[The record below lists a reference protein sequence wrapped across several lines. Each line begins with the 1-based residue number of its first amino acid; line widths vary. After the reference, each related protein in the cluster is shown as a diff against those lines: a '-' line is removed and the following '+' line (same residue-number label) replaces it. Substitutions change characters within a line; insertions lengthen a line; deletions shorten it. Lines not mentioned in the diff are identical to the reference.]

1 MQQQADLD
9 LPHIKCEGE
18 SICAG
23 SFHSALGSFNDDLA
37 TSKVDLVINLNI
49 EKPVKKR
56 KMNKKNKKK
65 RKSTKEVPDNIVSE
79 MGQTKYG
86 VSDAKSSQQSFKE
99 EVDSPAMNCE
109 KCLKNNI
116 PSVST
121 TSLCAVNVNGRPED
135 PNIQSS
141 NTSTCCNGLNM
152 DRLWPKQSSPG
163 CLIEVIQESLSSRNL
178 SECKS
183 CESTNIMLGNSK
195 VSNSCHAATESNG
208 FKCNNSAS
216 QLAVKKTRH
225 QSHIMAGKENIHQV
239 WAKSQRSVRE
249 LQKFGA
255 KRLHCKYVEKD
266 ASLLQKN
273 YLVKNNS
280 FSGRGLLPNL
290 LNTSSRHINTANVG
304 GIRGTK
310 TFAKIRSKAAVESS
324 QCVAQQK
331 LNRNLDQCASQ
342 PSQVSKYEP
351 EECEALKLNL
361 IPSIKAHNNFKSKK
375 GQKSHEENY
384 SRHQDKYCCSR
395 KENLHVQHELN
406 HYENGEVAQRI
417 CNSQH
422 IVPHGA
428 YYLHSSPAS
437 DYAQQSIP
445 VQGGFQPYSGMN
457 NVLRR
462 SFHSSTDSEP
472 YMRFNQFNE
481 HMLRKGVTSGMNGK
495 KWVPVD
501 TKESRMLEKTDSV
514 NICYVN
520 NSDSS
525 LLCKGD
531 GDNHTAG
538 NMIDHLESAVL
549 SESKSTI
556 STACDEMNSV
566 ESEVLKSE
574 SVSKVQNVERSKAKE
589 VYAQKSE
596 DNQQLFN
603 GSQMVT
609 QSLSAAYRKQLVSE
623 SVVASRPL
631 ADFERFLCAAT
642 PVIISSYAYENCS
655 VCLHDQLSSCF
666 LCKHQI
672 LNTSLCSLWKWY
684 EEPGNYGL
692 KVKTGDSQN
701 LKGKLTES
709 MSSHAYFVPY
719 LSAIQ
724 LFGYSNL
731 SNSHGLVK
739 YSAVNF
745 DSVEKPDISSKVLP
759 CNADRFGSFI
769 SSPVCSS
776 NRELVFQ
783 FFESADP
790 HLRKP
795 LYNKIVDLIDAGTSN
810 LQVFGDP
817 SQLQYLKLCDLHPAS
832 WFSVAW
838 YPIYQIPD
846 RKFHASFLTYH
857 SLGHL
862 VQTHVSTDSLDE
874 KSFCVVSP
882 VVGMQSYKAQGEGWF
897 ELNIPVK
904 SFLNGSP
911 VFNCSENLK
920 EQLQTLEKNAS
931 IFACIYKDSNKEIQH
946 PDYKFFTQ
954 NRYFGHV
961 H

>member
-9 LPHIKCEGE
+9 LPHVKCEGE

-37 TSKVDLVINLNI
+37 TSKVDLVIDLNI
-49 EKPVKKR
+49 DKPVKKK

-65 RKSTKEVPDNIVSE
+65 RKSTKEVSDNIVSE

-86 VSDAKSSQQSFKE
+86 VSDAKPSQQSSKE

-152 DRLWPKQSSPG
+152 DKLWPKQSSPG
-163 CLIEVIQESLSSRNL
+163 CLIEVSQESLSSRNL

-195 VSNSCHAATESNG
+195 VSNSCHAAAESNG
-208 FKCNNSAS
+208 FKCNNSTS
-216 QLAVKKTRH
+216 QLAVNKTRH
-225 QSHIMAGKENIHQV
+225 QSHIKVGKENVHQV
-239 WAKSQRSVRE
+239 WAKSQRSARE
-249 LQKFGA
+249 LQEFGA

-280 FSGRGLLPNL
+280 FSSRGLLPDPL
-290 LNTSSRHINTANVG
+290 ITSSRQINAANVVG
-304 GIRGTK
+304 NRGTK
-310 TFAKIRSKAAVESS
+310 TFAKICSKEAVESS

-331 LNRNLDQCASQ
+331 SNRNLDQCASQ
-342 PSQVSKYEP
+342 PSQVSKYES
-351 EECEALKLNL
+351 EECQALKLNL
-361 IPSIKAHNNFKSKK
+361 IPSVKAHNNFKSKK
-375 GQKSHEENY
+375 GRKSHEENY
-384 SRHQDKYCCSR
+384 LRHQDKYCCSR
-395 KENLHVQHELN
+395 KENL
-406 HYENGEVAQRI
+406 
-417 CNSQH
+417 
-422 IVPHGA
+422 HGA

-472 YMRFNQFNE
+472 CMRFNQFNE
-481 HMLRKGVTSGMNGK
+481 HMLRKGVTSGMNAK

-520 NSDSS
+520 NSDLP

-531 GDNHTAG
+531 DDNHTDG
-538 NMIDHLESAVL
+538 NMIDHHESAVL

-556 STACDEMNSV
+556 STACGEMNSV
-566 ESEVLKSE
+566 VSEVLKSE
-574 SVSKVQNVERSKAKE
+574 SVSKVQNVEKSKAKE

-603 GSQMVT
+603 GAQMVT

-623 SVVASRPL
+623 SVVTSRPL

-642 PVIISSYAYENCS
+642 PVIISSYAYENRS
-655 VCLHDQLSSCF
+655 VCLHDQLYSCF

-701 LKGKLTES
+701 LKGKVTEP

-731 SNSHGLVK
+731 SNPHGLVK

-759 CNADRFGSFI
+759 CNADHSGSFI

-790 HLRKP
+790 HQRKP

-838 YPIYQIPD
+838 YPIYRIPD
-846 RKFHASFLTYH
+846 LKFHASFLTYH

-862 VQTHVSTDSLDE
+862 VQRHVPTDSLDE
-874 KSFCVVSP
+874 RSFCVVSP

-904 SFLNGSP
+904 SFLKESP
-911 VFNCSENLK
+911 FFSCSENLK

-931 IFACIYKDSNKEIQH
+931 IFACIYKDGNKEIQH
-946 PDYKFFTQ
+946 PDYKFFTR

>member
-1 MQQQADLD
+1 MSEVMQQQADLD
-9 LPHIKCEGE
+9 LPQVKCEGE
-18 SICAG
+18 SRCAG
-23 SFHSALGSFNDDLA
+23 SLHSALGSFNDDLA
-37 TSKVDLVINLNI
+37 TSKVDLVIDLNI
-49 EKPVKKR
+49 EKPVKTR

-65 RKSTKEVPDNIVSE
+65 RKSTKEVSDNIVSE

-86 VSDAKSSQQSFKE
+86 VSDANPSQQSSKE
-99 EVDSPAMNCE
+99 EVDSPSINCE
-109 KCLKNNI
+109 KCLNNNI
-116 PSVST
+116 PLVST
-121 TSLCAVNVNGRPED
+121 TSLSAVNVNGCPED

-141 NTSTCCNGLNM
+141 NTSTCCNGLNT
-152 DRLWPKQSSPG
+152 DKLWPKQPSPG
-163 CLIEVIQESLSSRNL
+163 FLIEVSQESLSSRNL

-183 CESTNIMLGNSK
+183 CQSTNIMLGNSE
-195 VSNSCHAATESNG
+195 VSNSCHAATKSSG
-208 FKCNNSAS
+208 FKCNNSSS
-216 QLAVKKTRH
+216 QLAVNKTRH

-239 WAKSQRSVRE
+239 WVKSQRSVRE
-249 LQKFGA
+249 LQKTGA
-255 KRLHCKYVEKD
+255 KRLHCKYVEN
-266 ASLLQKN
+266 SLPQRN

-280 FSGRGLLPNL
+280 FSSRGMLPSPL
-290 LNTSSRHINTANVG
+290 ITSSRHINAANIVG
-304 GIRGTK
+304 NRGTK
-310 TFAKIRSKAAVESS
+310 TSAKIHSKAAVESS
-324 QCVAQQK
+324 ESVAQQK

-342 PSQVSKYEP
+342 PRQVSKYEP
-351 EECEALKLNL
+351 EDCQALKLNL

-384 SRHQDKYCCSR
+384 LRHQDKYCFSR
-395 KENLHVQHELN
+395 KENLHVRRELN
-406 HYENGEVAQRI
+406 HYENGVVAQRI

-437 DYAQQSIP
+437 DYAEQSVP
-445 VQGGFQPYSGMN
+445 VQGGFQPHSGMN

-462 SFHSSTDSEP
+462 SFHSSTDNEP
-472 YMRFNQFNE
+472 YLRFNQFNE
-481 HMLRKGVTSGMNGK
+481 HMLRKGVTSGMNPK
-495 KWVPVD
+495 KWVPVG

-520 NSDSS
+520 NSDLP

-531 GDNHTAG
+531 GDNHTDG
-538 NMIDHLESAVL
+538 NMIDHHTSAVL

-574 SVSKVQNVERSKAKE
+574 SVSKVQNVERSEAKE

-603 GSQMVT
+603 GSRMVT

-623 SVVASRPL
+623 SVVTSRPL

-642 PVIISSYAYENCS
+642 PVIISSCAYDNHS
-655 VCLHDQLSSCF
+655 VCLHDQLFSCF

-672 LNTSLCSLWKWY
+672 LNTSLCSVWKWY

-692 KVKTGDSQN
+692 KVRTRDSQN
-701 LKGKLTES
+701 LKGKLTET

-759 CNADRFGSFI
+759 CNADHSGSFI

-795 LYNKIVDLIDAGTSN
+795 FYDKIVDLIDAGTSN

-838 YPIYQIPD
+838 YPIYRIPD
-846 RKFHASFLTYH
+846 RKFHTSFLTYH

-862 VQTHVSTDSLDE
+862 VQRHVPTDSLDE

-904 SFLNGSP
+904 SSLKESP
-911 VFNCSENLK
+911 LFNCSENLN

-931 IFACIYKDSNKEIQH
+931 IFAFIYKGGNKEIQH
-946 PDYKFFTQ
+946 PDYKFFTR
-954 NRYFGHV
+954 NR
-961 H
+961 

>member
-9 LPHIKCEGE
+9 LPHVKCEGE

-37 TSKVDLVINLNI
+37 TIKVDLVIDLNI
-49 EKPVKKR
+49 EKPVKKK

-65 RKSTKEVPDNIVSE
+65 RQSTKEVSDNIVSE

-86 VSDAKSSQQSFKE
+86 VSDAKPSQQSSKE

-152 DRLWPKQSSPG
+152 DKLWPKQSSPG
-163 CLIEVIQESLSSRNL
+163 CLIEVSQESLSSRNL

-183 CESTNIMLGNSK
+183 CESTNNMLGNSK
-195 VSNSCHAATESNG
+195 VSNGCHAAAKSNG
-208 FKCNNSAS
+208 FKCNNSAP
-216 QLAVKKTRH
+216 QLAVNKTRH
-225 QSHIMAGKENIHQV
+225 QSHIEVGKENIHQV

-249 LQKFGA
+249 LQEFGA

-280 FSGRGLLPNL
+280 FSSRGLLPNPL
-290 LNTSSRHINTANVG
+290 ITSSRHINAANVVG
-304 GIRGTK
+304 NRGTK
-310 TFAKIRSKAAVESS
+310 TFAKIHSKAAVESS

-331 LNRNLDQCASQ
+331 SNRNLDQCASQ

-351 EECEALKLNL
+351 EECQALKLNS
-361 IPSIKAHNNFKSKK
+361 IPSVKAHNNFKSKK
-375 GQKSHEENY
+375 GRKSHEENY
-384 SRHQDKYCCSR
+384 LRHQDKYCCSR
-395 KENLHVQHELN
+395 KENLH
-406 HYENGEVAQRI
+406 
-417 CNSQH
+417 
-422 IVPHGA
+422 GA

-437 DYAQQSIP
+437 DHAQKSIP

-481 HMLRKGVTSGMNGK
+481 HMLRKGVTSGMNAK

-520 NSDSS
+520 NSDLP

-531 GDNHTAG
+531 GDNHTDG
-538 NMIDHLESAVL
+538 NMIDHHESAVL

-566 ESEVLKSE
+566 VSEVLKSE

-603 GSQMVT
+603 GAQMLT

-623 SVVASRPL
+623 SVVTSRPL
-631 ADFERFLCAAT
+631 ADFERFLFSAT
-642 PVIISSYAYENCS
+642 PVIISSYAYENRS

-701 LKGKLTES
+701 LKGKLTEP

-759 CNADRFGSFI
+759 CNADHAGSFI

-790 HLRKP
+790 HQRKP
-795 LYNKIVDLIDAGTSN
+795 LYNK
-810 LQVFGDP
+810 
-817 SQLQYLKLCDLHPAS
+817 
-832 WFSVAW
+832 
-838 YPIYQIPD
+838 
-846 RKFHASFLTYH
+846 
-857 SLGHL
+857 
-862 VQTHVSTDSLDE
+862 
-874 KSFCVVSP
+874 
-882 VVGMQSYKAQGEGWF
+882 
-897 ELNIPVK
+897 
-904 SFLNGSP
+904 
-911 VFNCSENLK
+911 
-920 EQLQTLEKNAS
+920 
-931 IFACIYKDSNKEIQH
+931 
-946 PDYKFFTQ
+946 
-954 NRYFGHV
+954 
-961 H
+961 